1 VHQIDNLAVTTVTPT
16 ANASDLLME
25 RVAATPGLA
34 LFSRAVESG
43 RSDITAADFLV
54 QVKGLAKGFIAAGL
68 QPGQRVGLLAGT
80 RYEWS
85 LIDFAAW
92 FAGIVLVPIYETSS
106 PFQIRWNLG
115 DSGAVAVIVE
125 DAALRAR
132 VGDVLPDLP
141 HVEQVWTIDDGDL
154 ELLTAQGKAIDDGE
168 LERRRRLANE
178 GDIATIIYTSG
189 TTGTPKGCVLTHGNF
204 VELCRNTSDAIP
216 EVLALGAST
225 LLFLPMAH
233 VFARFIAVVSVY
245 SGVRIAHQGD
255 TNKLIETLG
264 EFKPTFLLAV
274 PRVFEKLYNSSEQ
287 RAETG
292 GRGKLFRQAAE
303 AAIAHSKARDQ
314 GHVPLGLRL
323 RFAVLDRLVL
333 SKLRTALGGNM
344 QFAVS
349 GGGPLGE
356 RLGHFY
362 RSLGVSILEGYGL
375 TETTAPATVCRPGL
389 VTIGTVGPP
398 LPGVSVRIADDGEV
412 EIAGVNVFAGY
423 WRDPDATAAAL
434 DDGWLRT
441 GDLGRIDEKG
451 NLTITGRKKE
461 ILVTA
466 GGKNVAPAAL
476 EDPIRGNSIVAQA
489 VVVGDRRPFIAAL
502 VTLDAEMLPAWLRH
516 NGLDPAMG
524 RDVAA
529 AHPVVRAEVQRAI
542 DYGNSHVSRAESI
555 RSFVILPTEFTE
567 ASGHLTPKL
576 SLKRSVILDDFASEI
591 EVLYAGTPGRV
602 HAAPRGE
609 STLSTTSAR

>member
-1 VHQIDNLAVTTVTPT
+1 MHQIDRPARTSATPT
-16 ANASDLLME
+16 ANASDLLLE
-25 RVAATPGLA
+25 RVAATPDLV

-43 RSDITAADFLV
+43 WCDVTVAEFLAQV
-54 QVKGLAKGFIAAGL
+54 QGLAKGFIAAGI
-68 QPGQRVGLLAGT
+68 QPGQRIGLLSRT

-92 FAGIVLVPIYETSS
+92 FAGVVLVPIYETSS
-106 PFQIRWNLG
+106 SFQIRWNLG
-115 DSGAVAVIVE
+115 DSGAIAVIVE

-132 VGDVLPDLP
+132 VGDVLPELP
-141 HVEQVWTIDDGDL
+141 DVAQVWTIDDGDL
-154 ELLTAQGKAIDDGE
+154 DLLTTHGSRINNDE
-168 LERRRRLANE
+168 LERRRSLANE
-178 GDIATIIYTSG
+178 DDIATIIYTSG
-189 TTGTPKGCVLTHGNF
+189 TTGTPKGCVLTHRNF
-204 VELCRNTSDAIP
+204 VELSRNTAADIP
-216 EVLALGAST
+216 EVLAPGAST
-225 LLFLPMAH
+225 LLFLPLTH
-233 VFARFIAVVSVY
+233 VFARFIAVVCVY
-245 SGVRIAHQGD
+245 AGVRIAHQGD

-264 EFKPTFLLAV
+264 VFKPTFLLAV
-274 PRVFEKLYNSSEQ
+274 PRVFEKVYNSSEQ
-287 RAETG
+287 RAEAG

-303 AAIAHSKARDQ
+303 AAIAHSRARDH
-314 GHVPLGLRL
+314 GHVPLGLRV

-333 SKLRTALGGNM
+333 SKLRTALGGRM

-375 TETTAPATVCRPGL
+375 TETTAPATVCRPGS

-412 EIAGVNVFAGY
+412 EIAGVNVFTEY
-423 WRDPDATAAAL
+423 WRNPDATAAAF
-434 DDGWLRT
+434 DNGWFRT
-441 GDLGRIDEKG
+441 GDLGALDEKG

-461 ILVTA
+461 IIVTA

-476 EDPIRGNSIVAQA
+476 EDPIRGNPIVGQA

-502 VTLDAEMLPAWLRH
+502 ITLDVEMLPAWLRN
-516 NGLDPAMG
+516 NGLDPAMA

-529 AHPVVRAEVQRAI
+529 AHPDVRAEVQRAI

-567 ASGHLTPKL
+567 ESGHLTPKL
-576 SLKRSVILDDFASEI
+576 STKRSVILDDFAGEI
-591 EVLYAGTPGRV
+591 ELLYSGTPGRID
-602 HAAPRGE
+602 AAPHRE
-609 STLSTTSAR
+609 SKDIITT

>member
-1 VHQIDNLAVTTVTPT
+1 MHQLDNPAVTTATPT
-16 ANASDLLME
+16 ANASDLLLE
-25 RVAATPGLA
+25 RVAATPDVA

-43 RSDITAADFLV
+43 RVDITAADFLV
-54 QVKGLAKGFIAAGL
+54 EVKSLAKGFIAAGL
-68 QPGQRVGLLAGT
+68 EPGQRVGLLART

-92 FAGIVLVPIYETSS
+92 FAGVVLVPVYETSS

-141 HVEQVWTIDDGDL
+141 LVERVWTIDDGDL
-154 ELLTAQGKAIDDGE
+154 DLLTAQGTAIDDGQ

-178 GDIATIIYTSG
+178 DDIATIIYTSG

-204 VELCRNTSDAIP
+204 VELCRNTADAIP
-216 EVLALGAST
+216 EVLAPGAST
-225 LLFLPMAH
+225 LLFLPLAH

-287 RAETG
+287 RAEAA

-303 AAIAHSKARDQ
+303 AAIAHSKARDR

-333 SKLRTALGGNM
+333 SRLRTALGGNM

-375 TETTAPATVCRPGL
+375 TETTAPATVCRPGS

-412 EIAGVNVFAGY
+412 EIAGVNVFTGY
-423 WRDPDATAAAL
+423 WRNADATASAVA
-434 DDGWLRT
+434 DGWLRT
-441 GDLGRIDEKG
+441 GDLGRFDENG
-451 NLTITGRKKE
+451 NLIITGRKKE
-461 ILVTA
+461 IIVTA

-476 EDPIRGNSIVAQA
+476 EDPIRGNPIVAQA

-516 NGLDPAMG
+516 NGLDPEMG
-524 RDVAA
+524 RDAAA
-529 AHPVVRAEVQRAI
+529 AHPAVIAEVQRAI
-542 DYGNSHVSRAESI
+542 DHGNSHVSRAESI

-576 SLKRSVILDDFASEI
+576 SMKRSVILEDFAREI
-591 EVLYAGTPGRV
+591 ELLYAGTPG
-602 HAAPRGE
+602 HLDAAPERE
-609 STLSTTSAR
+609 PTLSKTTA